1 MISAHN
7 IKGIENLLNT
17 ESIIKF
23 KLLNISFDIACIK
36 FQLSNNV
43 KYISKFYVNKKNN
56 FNAIESESKNLLY
69 LNKKFEFFPRLVKF
83 NNEYLVIQYLE
94 NDNEKPDKTNRDF
107 LEAIVKIHSVSN
119 DLYGFGFNTQIGA
132 IEQLNNYENTWSNFY
147 ATKRLNPIFELA
159 NSQNNMGSDI
169 NDKIYFIIKNIKNFI
184 PDKPPALLLHGD
196 MWDGNILFDNY
207 KFVGFIDP
215 GSFFGHNEME
225 IAYLRWFKPKFID
238 SDFLKKYNDYIPL
251 EKNYLEYEFIYQ
263 LYYAL
268 CNVAL
273 WDISYIKEVKKL
285 INKIKI

>member
-7 IKGIENLLNT
+7 IKEIENLLNT

-36 FQLSNNV
+36 FQLSNNL
-43 KYISKFYVNKKNN
+43 KYISKFYVNKKIN

-83 NNEYLVIQYLE
+83 NNDYLVVQYLE
-94 NDNEKPDKTNRDF
+94 NDNKKPDKTNKDF
-107 LEAIVKIHSVSN
+107 LEAMVKIHSVSN
-119 DLYGFGFNTQIGA
+119 NLYGFGFNTQIGA
-132 IEQLNNYENTWSNFY
+132 IEQLNNYENSWSNFY
-147 ATKRLNPIFELA
+147 ATKRLNPIFELV
-159 NSQNNMGSDI
+159 NSKNNMGPDI

-196 MWDGNILFDNY
+196 MWDGNILFNNY

-251 EKNYLEYEFIYQ
+251 EKNYLEYELIYQ
-263 LYYAL
+263 IYYAL

-273 WDISYIKEVKKL
+273 WDVSYIKEVKKL

>member
-7 IKGIENLLNT
+7 IKEIENLLNT

-36 FQLSNNV
+36 FQLLNNV
-43 KYISKFYVNKKNN
+43 KYISKFYVNKKIN

-83 NNEYLVIQYLE
+83 NNDYLIIQYLE

-132 IEQLNNYENTWSNFY
+132 IEQLNNYENSWSNFY

-196 MWDGNILFDNY
+196 MWDGNILFNNY

-285 INKIKI
+285 INIIKI

>member
-83 NNEYLVIQYLE
+83 NNDYLIIQYLE

-159 NSQNNMGSDI
+159 NSQNNMGPDI

-238 SDFLKKYNDYIPL
+238 SDFLEKYNDYIPL

>member
-36 FQLSNNV
+36 FQLLNNV
-43 KYISKFYVNKKNN
+43 KYISKFYINKKIN

-83 NNEYLVIQYLE
+83 NNDYLIIQYLE

-159 NSQNNMGSDI
+159 NSQNNMGPDI

-238 SDFLKKYNDYIPL
+238 SDFLEKYNDYIPL

>member
-83 NNEYLVIQYLE
+83 NNDYLIIQYLE

-132 IEQLNNYENTWSNFY
+132 IELLNNYENSWSNFY

-196 MWDGNILFDNY
+196 MWDGNILFNNY

-238 SDFLKKYNDYIPL
+238 SDFLEKYNDYIPL

>member
-7 IKGIENLLNT
+7 IKEIENLLNT

-36 FQLSNNV
+36 FQLLNNV
-43 KYISKFYVNKKNN
+43 KYISKFYVNKKIN

-83 NNEYLVIQYLE
+83 NNDYLIIQYLE

-132 IEQLNNYENTWSNFY
+132 IEQLNNYENSWSNFY

-159 NSQNNMGSDI
+159 NSQNNMGPDI

-196 MWDGNILFDNY
+196 MWDGNILFNNY

>member
-7 IKGIENLLNT
+7 IKEIENLLNT

-83 NNEYLVIQYLE
+83 NNDYLIIQYLE

-159 NSQNNMGSDI
+159 NSQNNMGPDI

-196 MWDGNILFDNY
+196 MWDGNILFNNY

-238 SDFLKKYNDYIPL
+238 SDFLEKYNDYIPL

-273 WDISYIKEVKKL
+273 WDISFIKEVKKL

>member
-36 FQLSNNV
+36 FQLLNNV
-43 KYISKFYVNKKNN
+43 KYISKFYVNKKIN

-83 NNEYLVIQYLE
+83 NNDYLIIQYLE

-132 IEQLNNYENTWSNFY
+132 IEQLNNYENSWSNFY

-196 MWDGNILFDNY
+196 MWDENILFNNY

-238 SDFLKKYNDYIPL
+238 SDFLEKYNDYIPL

-273 WDISYIKEVKKL
+273 WDISFIKEVKKL

>member
-83 NNEYLVIQYLE
+83 NNDYLIIQYLE

-132 IEQLNNYENTWSNFY
+132 IEQLNNYENSWSNFY

-159 NSQNNMGSDI
+159 NSQNNMGPDI

-238 SDFLKKYNDYIPL
+238 SDFLEKYNDYIPL

-273 WDISYIKEVKKL
+273 WDISFIKEVKKL

>member
-7 IKGIENLLNT
+7 IKEIENLLNT
-17 ESIIKF
+17 ENIIKF

-36 FQLSNNV
+36 FQLSNNL
-43 KYISKFYVNKKNN
+43 KYISKFYVNKKIN

-83 NNEYLVIQYLE
+83 NNDYLVIQYLE
-94 NDNEKPDKTNRDF
+94 NNNKKPDKTNRDI

-132 IEQLNNYENTWSNFY
+132 IEQLNNYENSWSNFY
-147 ATKRLNPIFELA
+147 ATKRLNPIFELV
-159 NSQNNMGSDI
+159 NSQNNMGPDI

-196 MWDGNILFDNY
+196 MWDGNILFNNY

-238 SDFLKKYNDYIPL
+238 SDFLEKYNDYIPL

-263 LYYAL
+263 IYYAL

-273 WDISYIKEVKKL
+273 WDKSYIKEVKKL

>member
-273 WDISYIKEVKKL
+273 WDISFIKEVKKL

>member
-7 IKGIENLLNT
+7 IKEIENLLNT

-83 NNEYLVIQYLE
+83 NNDYLIIQYLE

-132 IEQLNNYENTWSNFY
+132 IEQLNNYENSWSNFY

-196 MWDGNILFDNY
+196 MWDGNILFNNY

-238 SDFLKKYNDYIPL
+238 SDFLEKYNDYIPL

-273 WDISYIKEVKKL
+273 WDISFIKEVKKL

>member
-7 IKGIENLLNT
+7 IKEIENLLNT

-36 FQLSNNV
+36 FQLLNNV
-43 KYISKFYVNKKNN
+43 KYISKFYVNKKIN

-83 NNEYLVIQYLE
+83 NNDYLIIQYLE

-159 NSQNNMGSDI
+159 NSQNNMGPDI

-196 MWDGNILFDNY
+196 MWDGNILFNNY

-238 SDFLKKYNDYIPL
+238 SDFLEKYNDYIPL

-273 WDISYIKEVKKL
+273 WDISFIKEVKKL

>member
-1 MISAHN
+1 MISIQN
-7 IKGIENLLNT
+7 IKEIENLLNI
-17 ESIIKF
+17 ENIIKF

-36 FQLSNNV
+36 FQLSNNL
-43 KYISKFYVNKKNN
+43 KYISKFYVNKKIN

-83 NNEYLVIQYLE
+83 NNDYLVVQYLE
-94 NDNEKPDKTNRDF
+94 NDNKKPDKTNKDF
-107 LEAIVKIHSVSN
+107 LEAMVKIHSVSN

-132 IEQLNNYENTWSNFY
+132 IEQLNNYDNSWSNFY
-147 ATKRLNPIFELA
+147 ATKRLNPIFELI

-196 MWDGNILFDNY
+196 MWDGNILFNNY

-225 IAYLRWFKPKFID
+225 IA
-238 SDFLKKYNDYIPL
+238 
-251 EKNYLEYEFIYQ
+251 
-263 LYYAL
+263 
-268 CNVAL
+268 
-273 WDISYIKEVKKL
+273 
-285 INKIKI
+285 

>member
-7 IKGIENLLNT
+7 IKEIENLLNT

-83 NNEYLVIQYLE
+83 NNDYLIIQYLE

-159 NSQNNMGSDI
+159 NSQNNMGPDI

-238 SDFLKKYNDYIPL
+238 SDFLEKYNDYIPL

-273 WDISYIKEVKKL
+273 WDISFIKEVKKL

>member
-7 IKGIENLLNT
+7 IKEIENLLNT

-83 NNEYLVIQYLE
+83 NNDYLIIQYLE

-132 IEQLNNYENTWSNFY
+132 IEQLNNYENSWSNFY

-159 NSQNNMGSDI
+159 NSQNNMGPDI

-196 MWDGNILFDNY
+196 MWDGNILFNNY

-238 SDFLKKYNDYIPL
+238 SDFLEKYNDYIPL

-273 WDISYIKEVKKL
+273 WDISFIKEVKKL

>member
-132 IEQLNNYENTWSNFY
+132 IEQLNNYENSWSNFY

-196 MWDGNILFDNY
+196 MWDGNILFNNY

>member
-7 IKGIENLLNT
+7 IKEIENLLNT

-36 FQLSNNV
+36 FQLLNNV
-43 KYISKFYVNKKNN
+43 KYISKFYVNKKIN

-132 IEQLNNYENTWSNFY
+132 IEQLNNYENSWSNFY

-159 NSQNNMGSDI
+159 NSQNNMGPDI

-196 MWDGNILFDNY
+196 MWDGNILFNNY

-238 SDFLKKYNDYIPL
+238 SDFLEKYNDYIPL

-273 WDISYIKEVKKL
+273 WDISFIKEVKKL

>member
-7 IKGIENLLNT
+7 IKEIENLLNT

-132 IEQLNNYENTWSNFY
+132 IEQLNNYENSWSNFY

-196 MWDGNILFDNY
+196 MWDGNILFNNY

-238 SDFLKKYNDYIPL
+238 SDFLEKYNDYIPL

>member
-7 IKGIENLLNT
+7 IKEIENLLNT

-36 FQLSNNV
+36 FQLSNNL
-43 KYISKFYVNKKNN
+43 KYISKFYVNKKIN

-69 LNKKFEFFPRLVKF
+69 LNKKFEFFPKLVKF
-83 NNEYLVIQYLE
+83 NNDYLVVQYLE
-94 NDNEKPDKTNRDF
+94 NDNKKPDKTNKDF
-107 LEAIVKIHSVSN
+107 LEAMVKIHSVSN

-132 IEQLNNYENTWSNFY
+132 IEQLNNYDNSWSNFY
-147 ATKRLNPIFELA
+147 ATKRLNPIFELI

-196 MWDGNILFDNY
+196 MWDGNILFNNY
-207 KFVGFIDP
+207 KFVGLIDP

-238 SDFLKKYNDYIPL
+238 SDFLEKYNDYISL
-251 EKNYLEYEFIYQ
+251 EKNYLEYELIYQ
-263 LYYAL
+263 IYYAL

-273 WDISYIKEVKKL
+273 WDVSYIKEVKKL
-285 INKIKI
+285 IKKIKI

>member
-7 IKGIENLLNT
+7 IKVIENLLNT

-132 IEQLNNYENTWSNFY
+132 IEQLNNYENSWSNFY

-238 SDFLKKYNDYIPL
+238 SDFLEKYNDYIPL

>member
-1 MISAHN
+1 MISARN
-7 IKGIENLLNT
+7 IKEIENLLNT
-17 ESIIKF
+17 ENIIKF

-36 FQLSNNV
+36 FQLSNSV
-43 KYISKFYVNKKNN
+43 KYISKFYVNKKIN

-83 NNEYLVIQYLE
+83 NNDYLVVQYLE
-94 NDNEKPDKTNRDF
+94 NDNKKPDKTNKDF
-107 LEAIVKIHSVSN
+107 LEAMVKIHSVSN

-132 IEQLNNYENTWSNFY
+132 IEQLNNYENSWSNFY
-147 ATKRLNPIFELA
+147 ATKRLNPIFELV
-159 NSQNNMGSDI
+159 NSQYNMGPDI

-196 MWDGNILFDNY
+196 MWDGNILFNNY

-238 SDFLKKYNDYIPL
+238 SDFLEKYNDYIPL

-263 LYYAL
+263 IYYAL

-273 WDISYIKEVKKL
+273 WDVSYIKEVKKL

>member
-132 IEQLNNYENTWSNFY
+132 IEQLNNYENSWSNFY

-196 MWDGNILFDNY
+196 MWDGNILFNNY

-238 SDFLKKYNDYIPL
+238 SDFLEKYNDYIPL

-273 WDISYIKEVKKL
+273 WDISFIKEVKKL

>member
-7 IKGIENLLNT
+7 IKEIENLLNT

-36 FQLSNNV
+36 FQLLNNV
-43 KYISKFYVNKKNN
+43 KYISKFYVNKKIN

-83 NNEYLVIQYLE
+83 NNDYLIIQYLE

-132 IEQLNNYENTWSNFY
+132 IEQLNNYENSWSNFY

-159 NSQNNMGSDI
+159 NSQNNMGPDI

-196 MWDGNILFDNY
+196 MWDENILFNNY

>member
-7 IKGIENLLNT
+7 IKEIENLLNT

-36 FQLSNNV
+36 FQLLNNV
-43 KYISKFYVNKKNN
+43 KYISKFYVNKKIN

-83 NNEYLVIQYLE
+83 NNDYLIIQYLE

-132 IEQLNNYENTWSNFY
+132 IEQLNNYENSWSNFY

-159 NSQNNMGSDI
+159 NSQNNMGPDI

-196 MWDGNILFDNY
+196 MWDGNILFNNY

-238 SDFLKKYNDYIPL
+238 SDFLEKYNDYIPL

-273 WDISYIKEVKKL
+273 WDISFIKEVKKL

>member
-43 KYISKFYVNKKNN
+43 KYISKFYVNKKIN

-83 NNEYLVIQYLE
+83 NNDYLIIQYLE

-132 IEQLNNYENTWSNFY
+132 IEQLNNYENSWSNFY

-159 NSQNNMGSDI
+159 NSQNNMGPDI

>member
-7 IKGIENLLNT
+7 IKEIENLLNT

-43 KYISKFYVNKKNN
+43 KYISKFYVNKKIN

-132 IEQLNNYENTWSNFY
+132 IEQLNNYENSWSNFY

-159 NSQNNMGSDI
+159 NSQNNMGPDI

-196 MWDGNILFDNY
+196 MWDGNILFNNY

-238 SDFLKKYNDYIPL
+238 SDFLEKYNDYIPL

-273 WDISYIKEVKKL
+273 WDISFIKEVKKL